1 MTLTEMRNTLAALI
15 RVQYP
20 ALRAIVRDGVIHSSN
35 QKENEKADNNLL
47 IYGYFIS
54 QCPLFIINQ
63 TLTYNQQITLD
74 IDIKPMGNYKTITMP
89 FNTIIRHIY
98 NDFTCNTLKDY
109 IYKKAKKKEQ

>member
-20 ALRAIVRDGVIHSSN
+20 ALRAIVRDGVLHSSN

-63 TLTYNQQITLD
+63 TVKNQQITLD
-74 IDIKPMGNYKTITMP
+74 IKPRGNYKTITIP
-89 FNTIIRHIY
+89 FNIIIRHIY
-98 NDFTCNTLKDY
+98 NDFTCITLKDY
-109 IYKKAKKKEQ
+109 IYKRSKEKKQ